1 MKQDIILS
9 GVGGQGILS
18 IAFVIDNAAL
28 KEGMEFKQAEIHGMA
43 QRGGAVQSHLR
54 LSDKPIFSDLV
65 PRGKADMILSV
76 EPLESLRYID
86 YLGPDGIIVTSSNP
100 YMNIGNYPDLD
111 KVLDRI
117 RAVKNSV
124 IIDSEKLAREAGS
137 IKAQNMVVLGAAS
150 RHLILKKE
158 TLEEFIRVLFMSR
171 SESLADMNVRAFQ
184 LGYNATS

>member
-1 MKQDIILS
+1 
-9 GVGGQGILS
+9 
-18 IAFVIDNAAL
+18 
-28 KEGMEFKQAEIHGMA
+28 
-43 QRGGAVQSHLR
+43 
-54 LSDKPIFSDLV
+54 
-65 PRGKADMILSV
+65 MILSV

-124 IIDSEKLAREAGS
+124 IIDSDKLAREAGS

-171 SESLADMNVRAFQ
+171 SESLADMNVRAFR
-184 LGYNATS
+184 LGYNASS